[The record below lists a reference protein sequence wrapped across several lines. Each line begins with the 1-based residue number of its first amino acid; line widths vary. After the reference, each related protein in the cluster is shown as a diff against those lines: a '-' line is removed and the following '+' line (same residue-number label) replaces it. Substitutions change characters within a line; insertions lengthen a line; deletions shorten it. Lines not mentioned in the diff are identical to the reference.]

1 MDAAFLQKTLSEF
14 ADFYEHA
21 TALPDWELA
30 KIHEGNTDGYDPLRF
45 TATFQYA
52 PDDDQPSI
60 DQPYKIL
67 KQATAYLAEKD
78 GWELNEFSHE
88 EIESDS
94 LTITVEFVW
103 MGEEEP
109 AEDELDVDAITT
121 GTTINQRDRV
131 RDALTIVEELESPNI
146 EGALIEDVI
155 QTLTDEQDMDREQVE
170 HQIENLK
177 QKGELYEPSQG
188 HIRTT

>member
-21 TALPDWELA
+21 TALPDWELE
-30 KIHEGNTDGYDPLRF
+30 KIHDGYTDGYDPLRF
-45 TATFQYA
+45 TATLHYA
-52 PDDDQPSI
+52 PDD

-94 LTITVEFVW
+94 LTITVEFAW

-121 GTTINQRDRV
+121 GTTTNQRDRV

-155 QTLTDEQDMDREQVE
+155 QTLTDEQDMDREQAE